1 MNLLQDIVYLKGVGP
16 AKAELL
22 RDELGIFTFRD
33 LLQYFPFRY
42 VDKSQITTVKQ
53 IQGENEAVQLLLEC
67 VGFTEVGVDRAKRL
81 TGRFRDASGDIE
93 LVWFKGASWMQK
105 NFQIGQTY
113 LVYGKPALFSG
124 QAILLSLFIAPLKG
138 VRRRD

>member
-67 VGFTEVGVDRAKRL
+67 VGFTEVGVGRAKRL
-81 TGRFRDASGDIE
+81 TGRFRDASGDRKS
-93 LVWFKGASWMQK
+93 V
-105 NFQIGQTY
+105 
-113 LVYGKPALFSG
+113 V
-124 QAILLSLFIAPLKG
+124 
-138 VRRRD
+138 